1 MREWFADYLE
11 ACNRHDLEALRSLID
26 PAVRRAHLPGG
37 VDAWLSDLA
46 ELYSAFPDWQ
56 VRRIQLVIEEDRIAA
71 HLRAGGTHTSTFRG
85 IPPTGRH
92 ANVAEFGFTA
102 WPTVGSPST
111 PAAPTPDCWRRSQAD
126 EPQWAAVN
134 RLRWWAGFSISSTT
148 ASARSAAEIVDCPA
162 SSRRS
167 TSPPNWYSP
176 LIGAGTHDPKFSGG
190 LT

>member
-11 ACNRHDLEALRSLID
+11 ACNRHDLDTLRSLID

-71 HLRAGGTHTSTFRG
+71 HLRVGGTHTSTFRG

-92 ANVAEFGFTA
+92 ANVAEFGFYRLANGRIAEYT
-102 WPTVGSPST
+102 GST
-111 PAAPTPDCWRRSQAD
+111 DTGLLAQ
-126 EPQWAAVN
+126 
-134 RLRWWAGFSISSTT
+134 IS
-148 ASARSAAEIVDCPA
+148 
-162 SSRRS
+162 
-167 TSPPNWYSP
+167 
-176 LIGAGTHDPKFSGG
+176 G
-190 LT
+190 